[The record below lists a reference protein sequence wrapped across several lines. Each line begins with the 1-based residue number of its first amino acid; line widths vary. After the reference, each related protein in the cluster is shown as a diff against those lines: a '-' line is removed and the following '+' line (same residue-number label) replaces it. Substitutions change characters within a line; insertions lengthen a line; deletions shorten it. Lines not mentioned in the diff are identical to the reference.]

1 MFQGPHRSD
10 RVVSIR
16 MSEGIIERLDALCA
30 RTGRSRGFYLKMKC
44 PS

>member
-1 MFQGPHRSD
+1 MVQGPHRSD

-30 RTGRSRGFYLKMKC
+30 RTGRSRGF
-44 PS
+44 

>member
-1 MFQGPHRSD
+1 
-10 RVVSIR
+10 